1 MRLKIIFQ
9 IFKKEILEVRR
20 DKRII
25 LVTVLIP
32 ILLFPFLFKIFN
44 LKLKQETIS
53 SQEIKYISIKNC
65 DEKFEDLLNKN
76 NFFDK
81 KTELNSIEDLS
92 QGEILAILNCKQVTK
107 LTYEVE
113 IIINNIKQTSL
124 SAYTQLSQIV
134 GIINNQ
140 TNSKNT
146 TKNDKIILNTL
157 YDPKTASGILLMIF
171 LLPLLLFLFSSLAT
185 MLVAGDMFAGEK
197 ERKTIEHLIAVPIY
211 RSEILYGKFIAVVA
225 VGSLGVLSYFL
236 GMLISFYLVENPFN
250 SKNFMFNLS
259 YFSIFKLSLIL
270 ISLVIFFSSLH
281 LTISVFSR
289 SIKEAQLLSLPII
302 ILSVAISQMDNTIN
316 ISGSYAIYHSIPILN
331 FSLVIKE
338 IILRNSNMFWII
350 LACSESFLLSFLL
363 MRFAT
368 YLSKKEKYILNL

>member
-211 RSEILYGKFIAVVA
+211 RSEILYGKFIAVVV

-302 ILSVAISQMDNTIN
+302 ILSVAISQMDNAIN